1 MKCRLNQTRKCINY
15 FKLFIFAKCEKT
27 NDFLM
32 KQMTEENEQ
41 NQIII
46 EMQNY
51 KSSIWPVPLQHSAY
65 RFKSISLP
73 KKNKKQ

>member
-32 KQMTEENEQ
+32 KQMTEENIGTPLVLVPCLR
-41 NQIII
+41 QIDDAAIVANGEI
-46 EMQNY
+46 GYYENLYQ
-51 KSSIWPVPLQHSAY
+51 
-65 RFKSISLP
+65 
-73 KKNKKQ
+73 